1 MKLRIAPSPTGQLH
15 IGNARTA
22 LFNWLYA
29 KANNG
34 TFLVRIDDTDTE
46 RSTKEFQKDI
56 TENLKW
62 LGLHWDEGIEVGG
75 SHDSYK
81 QSSRFDRYQE
91 VAENLLSRN
100 LAYEDD
106 GAIRFKVP
114 NDGSIEFK
122 DYIRGDMLFNLSDV
136 EDFVILRSDKSPT
149 YHLASTVDDIDYGI
163 TIIARGEDILSSTPK
178 HIMLMKAMD
187 ASLPDFCHLPLL
199 FGPDGK
205 KLSKRHGDTSVE
217 VFKNKGILSEAMF
230 NYLCLLGWSPGND
243 LEQFDINTAI
253 SKFDLKNVLPNSAIF
268 DEKKLL
274 WLNGLYIRSTDIED
288 FQSTALS
295 QIENDIQRSL
305 FDEEKSR
312 LLKIFPSVQERI
324 ETLADLT
331 QQVMFLIDEPFVVDE
346 LDWQDVNNEEAQ
358 KYLFLLREEFIN
370 LDNFSLDSI
379 EIVMRKTLE
388 EINVKTKIGFQ
399 AARVSI
405 TGTKISPPLFE
416 SVFALGREAVICL
429 LYTSPSPRDRTRSRM
444 PSSA

>member
-217 VFKNKGILSEAMF
+217 AFKNKGILSEAMF

-295 QIENDIQRSL
+295 QIENDIQRTL

-358 KYLFLLREEFIN
+358 KYMFLLREEFIN

-416 SVFALGREAVICL
+416 SILALGREAVIARL
-429 LYTSPSPRDRTRSRM
+429 AESIEKL
-444 PSSA
+444 

>member
-217 VFKNKGILSEAMF
+217 AFKNKGILSEAMF

-312 LLKIFPSVQERI
+312 LLNIFPSVQERI

-416 SVFALGREAVICL
+416 SILALGREAVIARL
-429 LYTSPSPRDRTRSRM
+429 AESIEKL
-444 PSSA
+444 

>member
-29 KANNG
+29 KANSG
-34 TFLVRIDDTDTE
+34 TFLVRIDDTDIE
-46 RSTKEFQKDI
+46 RSTREFQKDI

-75 SHDSYK
+75 SQDSYK
-81 QSSRFDRYQE
+81 QSSRFDRYQQ
-91 VAENLLSRN
+91 VAEDLLGRN

-122 DYIRGDMLFNLSDV
+122 DYIRGEMSFNLSDV

-149 YHLASTVDDIDYGI
+149 YHLASTVDDIDYEI

-217 VFKNKGILSEAMF
+217 AFKNKGILSEAMF

-295 QIENDIQRSL
+295 QIENDIQREL
-305 FDEEKSR
+305 FDKEKSR

-346 LDWQDVNNEEAQ
+346 LDWQVVNNDEAQ
-358 KYLFLLREEFIN
+358 KYLFSLREEFIN
-370 LDNFSLDSI
+370 IDNFSLDSI
-379 EIVMRKTLE
+379 EIIMRKTLE
-388 EINVKTKIGFQ
+388 EINVKTKVGFQ

-416 SVFALGREAVICL
+416 SVFALGKEAVIARL
-429 LYTSPSPRDRTRSRM
+429 AESIEKL
-444 PSSA
+444 

>member
-46 RSTKEFQKDI
+46 RSTEEFQKDI

-81 QSSRFDRYQE
+81 QSLRFDRYQE

-217 VFKNKGILSEAMF
+217 AFKNKGILSEAMF

-305 FDEEKSR
+305 FDEERSR

-416 SVFALGREAVICL
+416 SILALGREAVIARL
-429 LYTSPSPRDRTRSRM
+429 AESIEKL
-444 PSSA
+444 

>member
-34 TFLVRIDDTDTE
+34 TFLVRIDDTDIE
-46 RSTKEFQKDI
+46 RSTNEFQKDI
-56 TENLKW
+56 IENLKW
-62 LGLHWDEGIEVGG
+62 LGLYWDEGIEVGG
-75 SHDSYK
+75 SQDSYK

-91 VAENLLSRN
+91 VAEDLLSRN

-122 DYIRGDMLFNLSDV
+122 DYVRGEMSFNLSDV

-149 YHLASTVDDIDYGI
+149 YHLASTVDDIDYEI

-217 VFKNKGILSEAMF
+217 AFKNKGILSEAMF

-274 WLNGLYIRSTDIED
+274 WLNGLYIRSSDIED
-288 FQSTALS
+288 FQATALL
-295 QIENDIQRSL
+295 QIENDIQRDL

-312 LLKIFPSVQERI
+312 LSLIFPSVQERI

-358 KYLFLLREEFIN
+358 KYLFSLREEFIN
-370 LDNFSLDSI
+370 LDKFSLESI
-379 EIVMRKTLE
+379 ETIMRKILE
-388 EINVKTKIGFQ
+388 ENNVKTKVGFQ

-416 SVFALGREAVICL
+416 SIFALGKEAVIARL
-429 LYTSPSPRDRTRSRM
+429 AESIEKL
-444 PSSA
+444 

>member
-56 TENLKW
+56 IENLKW

-100 LAYEDD
+100 LAYEDE

-217 VFKNKGILSEAMF
+217 AFKNKGILSEAMF

-416 SVFALGREAVICL
+416 SIFALGREAVIARL
-429 LYTSPSPRDRTRSRM
+429 AESIEKL
-444 PSSA
+444 

>member
-46 RSTKEFQKDI
+46 RSTSEYQKDI
-56 TENLKW
+56 IENLKW
-62 LGLHWDEGIEVGG
+62 LGLNWDEGIEVGG
-75 SHDSYK
+75 SHGSYK

-91 VAENLLSRN
+91 VAENLLTRN
-100 LAYEDD
+100 FAYEDN

-114 NDGSIEFK
+114 NDGSIEFE
-122 DYIRGDMLFNLSDV
+122 DYIRGKMLFNLSDV

-149 YHLASTVDDIDYGI
+149 YHLASTVDDLDYGI

-178 HIMLMKAMD
+178 HIMLLKAMD
-187 ASLPDFCHLPLL
+187 ANLPDFCHLPLL
-199 FGPDGK
+199 FGSDGK

-217 VFKNKGILSEAMF
+217 AFKSKGILSEAMF
-230 NYLCLLGWSPGND
+230 NYLCLLGWSAGND
-243 LEQFDINTAI
+243 LEQFDIDTAI
-253 SKFDLKNVLPNSAIF
+253 NKFDLKNVLPNSAIF

-274 WLNGLYIRSTDIED
+274 WLNGLYIRSTDTED
-288 FQSTALS
+288 FQAIALS
-295 QIENDIQRSL
+295 QIENDIERAL

-312 LLKIFPSVQERI
+312 LIKIFPSVQERI

-331 QQVMFLIDEPFVVDE
+331 PQIMFLVDE
-346 LDWQDVNNEEAQ
+346 AFNVDDLDWQDVNSEEAQ
-358 KYLFLLREEFIN
+358 KYLFLLREELIK
-370 LDNFSLDSI
+370 LDNFSLETI
-379 EIVMRKTLE
+379 ETIMRKILE
-388 EINVKTKIGFQ
+388 EINVKPKVGFQ
-399 AARVSI
+399 AVRVSI

-416 SVFALGREAVICL
+416 SIFALGKGAVIARL
-429 LYTSPSPRDRTRSRM
+429 AESIEKF
-444 PSSA
+444 

>member
-217 VFKNKGILSEAMF
+217 AFKNKGILSEAMF

-379 EIVMRKTLE
+379 EIIMRKTLE

-399 AARVSI
+399 AVRVSI

-416 SVFALGREAVICL
+416 SIFALGREAVIARL
-429 LYTSPSPRDRTRSRM
+429 AESIEKL
-444 PSSA
+444 

>member
-81 QSSRFDRYQE
+81 QSLRFDRYQE

-217 VFKNKGILSEAMF
+217 AFKNKGILSEAMF

-312 LLKIFPSVQERI
+312 LLNIFPSVQERI

-358 KYLFLLREEFIN
+358 KYLFLLREGFIN

-416 SVFALGREAVICL
+416 SILALGREAVIARL
-429 LYTSPSPRDRTRSRM
+429 AESIEKL
-444 PSSA
+444 

>member
-56 TENLKW
+56 IENLKW

-81 QSSRFDRYQE
+81 QSSRLDRYQE
-91 VAENLLSRN
+91 VAEDLLSRN

-187 ASLPDFCHLPLL
+187 APLPDFCHLPLL

-217 VFKNKGILSEAMF
+217 AFKNKGILSEAMF

-295 QIENDIQRSL
+295 QIENDIQRTL

-388 EINVKTKIGFQ
+388 EINVKTKVGFQ

-416 SVFALGREAVICL
+416 SIFALGREAVIARL
-429 LYTSPSPRDRTRSRM
+429 AESIEKL
-444 PSSA
+444 

>member
-1 MKLRIAPSPTGQLH
+1 MKLRIAPSPTGKLH

-29 KANNG
+29 KAHNG

-62 LGLHWDEGIEVGG
+62 LGLQWDEGIEVGG

-217 VFKNKGILSEAMF
+217 AFKNKGILSEAMF

-288 FQSTALS
+288 FQSTALT
-295 QIENDIQRSL
+295 QIEHDIQRGL

-312 LLKIFPSVQERI
+312 LSKIFPSVQERI
-324 ETLADLT
+324 ETLADLN
-331 QQVMFLIDEPFVVDE
+331 QQIMFLIDEPFVVDE

-379 EIVMRKTLE
+379 ENIMRKTLE
-388 EINVKTKIGFQ
+388 EINVKTKVGFQ

-416 SVFALGREAVICL
+416 SIFALGREAVIARL
-429 LYTSPSPRDRTRSRM
+429 AESIEKL
-444 PSSA
+444 

>member
-217 VFKNKGILSEAMF
+217 AFKNKGILSEAMF

-305 FDEEKSR
+305 FDDEKSR

-416 SVFALGREAVICL
+416 SIFALGKEAAIARL
-429 LYTSPSPRDRTRSRM
+429 AESIEKL
-444 PSSA
+444 

>member
-46 RSTKEFQKDI
+46 RSTEEFQKDI

-217 VFKNKGILSEAMF
+217 AFKNKGILSEAMF

-312 LLKIFPSVQERI
+312 LVKIFPSVQERI

-358 KYLFLLREEFIN
+358 KYLFLLREGFIN

-416 SVFALGREAVICL
+416 SILALGREAVIARL
-429 LYTSPSPRDRTRSRM
+429 AESIEKL
-444 PSSA
+444 

>member
-217 VFKNKGILSEAMF
+217 AFKNKGILSEAMF

-268 DEKKLL
+268 NEKKLL

-305 FDEEKSR
+305 FDDEKSR

-416 SVFALGREAVICL
+416 SILALGREAVIARL
-429 LYTSPSPRDRTRSRM
+429 AESIEKL
-444 PSSA
+444 

>member
-56 TENLKW
+56 IENLKW

-75 SHDSYK
+75 SHESYK

-91 VAENLLSRN
+91 VAEDLLSRN

-122 DYIRGDMLFNLSDV
+122 DYIRGEMLFNLSDV

-217 VFKNKGILSEAMF
+217 AFKTKGILSEAMF

-295 QIENDIQRSL
+295 QIENDIQRDL

-312 LLKIFPSVQERI
+312 LSKIFPSVQERI

-331 QQVMFLIDEPFVVDE
+331 QQIMFLIDEPFIVDE

-379 EIVMRKTLE
+379 EIIMRKKLE
-388 EINVKTKIGFQ
+388 EINVKTKVGFQ

-416 SVFALGREAVICL
+416 SIFALGREAVIARL
-429 LYTSPSPRDRTRSRM
+429 AESIEKL
-444 PSSA
+444 

>member
-34 TFLVRIDDTDTE
+34 TFLVRIDDTDIE
-46 RSTKEFQKDI
+46 RSTNEFQKDI
-56 TENLKW
+56 IENLKW
-62 LGLHWDEGIEVGG
+62 LGLYWDEGIEVGG
-75 SHDSYK
+75 SQDSYK

-91 VAENLLSRN
+91 VAEDLLSRN

-122 DYIRGDMLFNLSDV
+122 DYVRGEMSFNLSDV

-149 YHLASTVDDIDYGI
+149 YHLASTVDDIDYEI

-217 VFKNKGILSEAMF
+217 AFKNKGILSEAMF

-274 WLNGLYIRSTDIED
+274 WLNGLYIRSSDIED
-288 FQSTALS
+288 FQATALL
-295 QIENDIQRSL
+295 QIENDIQRDL

-312 LLKIFPSVQERI
+312 LSIIFPSVQERI

-358 KYLFLLREEFIN
+358 KYLFSLREEFIN
-370 LDNFSLDSI
+370 LDKFSLESI
-379 EIVMRKTLE
+379 ETIMRKILE
-388 EINVKTKIGFQ
+388 ENNVKTKVGFQ

-416 SVFALGREAVICL
+416 SIFALGKEAVIARL
-429 LYTSPSPRDRTRSRM
+429 AESIEKL
-444 PSSA
+444 

>member
-62 LGLHWDEGIEVGG
+62 LGLHWDEGIGVGG

-217 VFKNKGILSEAMF
+217 AFKNKGILSEAMF

-358 KYLFLLREEFIN
+358 KYLFLLREGFIN

-416 SVFALGREAVICL
+416 SIFALGREAVIARL
-429 LYTSPSPRDRTRSRM
+429 AESIEKL
-444 PSSA
+444 

>member
-91 VAENLLSRN
+91 VAEDLLSRN

-187 ASLPDFCHLPLL
+187 ASIPDFCHLPLL

-217 VFKNKGILSEAMF
+217 AFKNKGILSEAMF

-295 QIENDIQRSL
+295 QIENDIQRTL

-312 LLKIFPSVQERI
+312 LLKIFPSVQERL

-331 QQVMFLIDEPFVVDE
+331 QQVMFLIDEPFVVEE

-388 EINVKTKIGFQ
+388 EINVKTKVGFQ

-416 SVFALGREAVICL
+416 SIFALGREAVIARL
-429 LYTSPSPRDRTRSRM
+429 AESIEKL
-444 PSSA
+444 

>member
-187 ASLPDFCHLPLL
+187 TSLPDFCHLPLL

-217 VFKNKGILSEAMF
+217 AFKNKGILSEAMF

-312 LLKIFPSVQERI
+312 LLNIFPSVQERI

-416 SVFALGREAVICL
+416 SILALGREAVIARL
-429 LYTSPSPRDRTRSRM
+429 AESIEKL
-444 PSSA
+444 

>member
-56 TENLKW
+56 IENLKW

-91 VAENLLSRN
+91 VAEVLLSRN

-217 VFKNKGILSEAMF
+217 AFKNKGILSEAMF

-295 QIENDIQRSL
+295 QIENDIQRTL

-388 EINVKTKIGFQ
+388 EINVKTKVGFQ

-416 SVFALGREAVICL
+416 SIFALGREAVIARL
-429 LYTSPSPRDRTRSRM
+429 AESIEKL
-444 PSSA
+444 

>member
-217 VFKNKGILSEAMF
+217 AFKNKGILSEAMF

-274 WLNGLYIRSTDIED
+274 WLNGLYIRSTDIEN

-305 FDEEKSR
+305 FDDEKSR

-416 SVFALGREAVICL
+416 SILALGREAVIARL
-429 LYTSPSPRDRTRSRM
+429 AESIEKL
-444 PSSA
+444 

>member
-217 VFKNKGILSEAMF
+217 AFKNKGILSEAMF

-305 FDEEKSR
+305 FEDEKIR

-416 SVFALGREAVICL
+416 SILALGREAVIARL
-429 LYTSPSPRDRTRSRM
+429 AESIEKL
-444 PSSA
+444 

>member
-34 TFLVRIDDTDTE
+34 TFLVRIDDTDIE
-46 RSTKEFQKDI
+46 RSTNEFQKDI
-56 TENLKW
+56 IENLKW
-62 LGLHWDEGIEVGG
+62 LGLYWDEGIEVGG
-75 SHDSYK
+75 SQDSYK

-91 VAENLLSRN
+91 VAEDLLSRN

-122 DYIRGDMLFNLSDV
+122 DYVRGEMSFNLSDV

-149 YHLASTVDDIDYGI
+149 YHLASTVDDIDYEI

-217 VFKNKGILSEAMF
+217 AFKNKGILSEAMF

-274 WLNGLYIRSTDIED
+274 WLNGLYIRSSDIED
-288 FQSTALS
+288 FQATALL
-295 QIENDIQRSL
+295 QIENDIQRDL

-312 LLKIFPSVQERI
+312 LSIIFPSVQERI

-358 KYLFLLREEFIN
+358 KYLFSLREEFIN
-370 LDNFSLDSI
+370 LDKFSLESI
-379 EIVMRKTLE
+379 ETIMRKILE
-388 EINVKTKIGFQ
+388 EINVKTKVGFQ

-416 SVFALGREAVICL
+416 SIVALGKEAVIARL
-429 LYTSPSPRDRTRSRM
+429 AESIEKL
-444 PSSA
+444 

>member
-46 RSTKEFQKDI
+46 RSTEEFQKDI

-81 QSSRFDRYQE
+81 QSLRFDRYQE

-217 VFKNKGILSEAMF
+217 AFKNKGILSEAMF

-243 LEQFDINTAI
+243 IEQFDINTAI

-305 FDEEKSR
+305 FDDEKSR

-358 KYLFLLREEFIN
+358 KYLFLLREGFIN

-416 SVFALGREAVICL
+416 SILALGREAVIARL
-429 LYTSPSPRDRTRSRM
+429 AESIEKL
-444 PSSA
+444 

>member
-81 QSSRFDRYQE
+81 QSSRLDRYQE
-91 VAENLLSRN
+91 VAEDLLSRN

-187 ASLPDFCHLPLL
+187 TSLPDFCHLPLL

-217 VFKNKGILSEAMF
+217 AFKNKGILSEAMF

-312 LLKIFPSVQERI
+312 LLNIFPSVQERI

-416 SVFALGREAVICL
+416 SIFALGREAVIARL
-429 LYTSPSPRDRTRSRM
+429 AESIEKL
-444 PSSA
+444 